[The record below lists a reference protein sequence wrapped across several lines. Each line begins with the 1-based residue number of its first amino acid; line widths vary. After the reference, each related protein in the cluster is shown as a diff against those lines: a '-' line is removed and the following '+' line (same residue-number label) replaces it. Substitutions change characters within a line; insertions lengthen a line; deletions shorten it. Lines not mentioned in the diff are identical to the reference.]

1 MVHDLSSTM
10 LYIHP
15 PLAIMGYVLVVLA
28 FLSTWLSRWEKP
40 WAKRAEL
47 LALYAWLFTF
57 LGLVS
62 GMIWAQLAWG
72 RFWGWDPKETATL
85 VLFIAVF
92 LRWWAGAER
101 KNMRTRLYLSV
112 LCVLLVAVAA
122 SSSWIVRGLHSYI

>member
-72 RFWGWDPKETATL
+72 R
-85 VLFIAVF
+85 
-92 LRWWAGAER
+92 
-101 KNMRTRLYLSV
+101 
-112 LCVLLVAVAA
+112 
-122 SSSWIVRGLHSYI
+122 